1 MELDFTEELRYLGRK
16 IRQKRED
23 SCMSQEELA
32 EAMGIS
38 VSTLYRFENGVRAIT
53 VDSLFCITDVLD
65 APISDL
71 LPPRFWK
78 ENCHRRKRQMESQEN
93 KLKCDLERLSSRDK
107 KIVYDTML
115 SLVGS
120 MLNG

>member
-1 MELDFTEELRYLGRK
+1 MELDFTEELRYLGRQ

-23 SCMSQEELA
+23 ICMSQEELA

-53 VDSLFCITDVLD
+53 VDSLFCITDVLG

-71 LPPRFWK
+71 LPPRFCK
-78 ENCHRRKRQMESQEN
+78 ENCHRRSRQVDSREN
-93 KLKCDLERLSSRDK
+93 RLKCDLQRLSSRDK
-107 KIVYDTML
+107 KIVYDTMF

-120 MLNG
+120 MLNR